1 MSSVNFCATALA
13 VFGGVYSVQ
22 ALTSAE
28 ISWKDLLGGSAV
40 GAVIFTVVIFL
51 KNIGEMR
58 REHSDL
64 VSKVSTDF
72 SDAVSDATKQFA
84 ESTHRIIESSRAHNQ
99 ANLAM
104 VQQIINDMR
113 SEK

>member
-1 MSSVNFCATALA
+1 MNSAHVTAYA
-13 VFGGVYSVQ
+13 VAAFGSVYSVQ
-22 ALTSAE
+22 ALTSAD

-113 SEK
+113 NEK